1 MRVRARRSRTARS
14 RRPTRPERRLP
25 SGRAICW
32 RRRRPLTLHNN
43 QTAERFKMS
52 KSIILLSFSYRC
64 SPSLTNSC
72 IFFVHSAKVG
82 CGMRRTRRAL
92 ASGTRQGGVRDEEDK
107 MSGGLG
113 DKARVGMRDE
123 DEEVSGDLGDEKDE
137 GIARWGRR
145 GGGRGERRGQV
156 REEEEE
162 ACIGLGDK
170 VSAGQGMGLGGRD
183 ECLLGTRRGLGCF
196 LGRRCERGG
205 VLERH
210 RERGDVLGP
219 AWRTRRRCPWPVS

>member
-1 MRVRARRSRTARS
+1 MF
-14 RRPTRPERRLP
+14 
-25 SGRAICW
+25 AIS
-32 RRRRPLTLHNN
+32 N
-43 QTAERFKMS
+43 QQLYLF
-52 KSIILLSFSYRC
+52 
-64 SPSLTNSC
+64 
-72 IFFVHSAKVG
+72 
-82 CGMRRTRRAL
+82 RAL
-92 ASGTRQGGVRDEEDK
+92 WEGWVRDKENETSVGLRDKARAGVRDEEGK

-145 GGGRGERRGQV
+145 GGGRGERRGQI
-156 REEEEE
+156 REEEDE

-196 LGRRCERGG
+196 LGRHCVRGG
-205 VLERH
+205 VLDRH